1 MNSLRSYKIS
11 YINSVDLNPNSL
23 VPIDSVA
30 INRLDKLEGVM
41 VDVVKCLHFLGTRP
55 ARNDEDEDHDHDDDS
70 LSSLNRTNLL
80 DFLKGAQR

>member
-1 MNSLRSYKIS
+1 
-11 YINSVDLNPNSL
+11 
-23 VPIDSVA
+23 
-30 INRLDKLEGVM
+30 M

>member
-41 VDVVKCLHFLGTRP
+41 VDVVKCLHSLWELS
-55 ARNDEDEDHDHDDDS
+55 ARNDKDEDNDHDDNS
-70 LSSLNRTNLL
+70 LLLLLLN
-80 DFLKGAQR
+80 